1 MVNTIVSGATLATK
15 DTILGGLYIM
25 DNRYDYEVTLTS
37 SSKDNV
43 DNVTKVF
50 MGKVNKPK
58 LTRIASC
65 EQIEDNCTDNNGLF
79 HRYLRVSYIS
89 PIYFNAFYGGMEL
102 YEYNKKMLDKSY
114 KTWTEDDFKSHNIIS
129 IIDLA
134 KDNNVTIEV
143 NPLHNHECVS
153 IEKFIVSSEG
163 DITNL
168 SPNEEHMTHIE
179 NTTMRSE

>member
-1 MVNTIVSGATLATK
+1 MN
-15 DTILGGLYIM
+15 
-25 DNRYDYEVTLTS
+25 NRYDYEVTLIS

-43 DNVTKVF
+43 ENVTKVF
-50 MGKVNKPK
+50 MGQIDPNQPK

-65 EQIEDNCTDNNGLF
+65 EQTKDDCTDESGLF
-79 HRYLRVSYIS
+79 HRFLRVSYIS

-102 YEYNKKMLDKSY
+102 YEYNKKMVDKSY
-114 KTWTEDDFKSHNIIS
+114 KPWKEDDFKIHNIIS

-134 KDNNVTIEV
+134 KDNNVSIEV
-143 NPLHNHECVS
+143 NPLHNHACVS

-168 SPNEEHMTHIE
+168 SPNDDCVIHKEH
-179 NTTMRSE
+179 N